1 MARSIQTNGNYHV
14 FPISLCIAN
23 SMIVRSPSTRVP
35 PTNTVPIFV
44 PQALN
49 STDIAVVVVVAAAA
63 AAAAAAAIAV
73 DADVDGTAT
82 DAYADTWILFG
93 AACLGGSVDRRT
105 CLRS

>member
-1 MARSIQTNGNYHV
+1 
-14 FPISLCIAN
+14 
-23 SMIVRSPSTRVP
+23 MIVRSPSTRVP

-49 STDIAVVVVVAAAA
+49 STDIAVVVVVAA